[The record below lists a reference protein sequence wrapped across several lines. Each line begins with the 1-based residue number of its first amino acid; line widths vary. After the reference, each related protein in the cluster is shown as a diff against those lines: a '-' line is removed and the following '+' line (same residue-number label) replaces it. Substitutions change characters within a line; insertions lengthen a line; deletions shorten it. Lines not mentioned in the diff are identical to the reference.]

1 MNEKISR
8 RRLLGSAA
16 ALVGASFLSRSTG
29 FAQEDQLEHPN
40 KPGPS
45 GQTTNPAGGPYINT
59 RTQPAWMRPPHPVPG
74 EPGKNYKP
82 VVVPNG
88 STLPWKV
95 VDGVKVMHLT
105 AEEVEHEFVPGSDDN
120 EALKALCWGYNGQVH
135 GPTIECVEGDR
146 LRIYVTNNL
155 PAATTIHWHA
165 MIIPSGMDGVGGLSQ
180 KAIQPGET
188 YKYEFTVWQHGTFM
202 YHSHHDEMTQIGL
215 GMTGMIVVHP
225 REPEPEP
232 PDRDFVLLLHEWRI
246 DVGTRRPNPNEM
258 TDFNILTMN
267 AKAFPGTA
275 PLVAKLGDKV
285 RIRLGNLSP
294 MEHHPI
300 HIHGHAFTI
309 VATDGGPIPQSAQ
322 RPEATV
328 LVSVGATRTIEFV
341 ANNPGDWAF
350 HCHMT
355 HHVMNQMGHQFP
367 NMIGVKPGDVNE
379 RANKILSGFMTM
391 GETGMAD
398 MGSMGMK
405 IPKNSVPMVGLQT
418 PKDYITMGGM
428 YTNLKVRENL
438 ESYDKDPG
446 WYQDPPGTLAMLAS
460 NDEMQRDLGF
470 VPRPQEK
477 NKPMDDMNMDQMK
490 MQHPMPQHKH
500 GA

>member
-1 MNEKISR
+1 MNEKLSR
-8 RRLLGSAA
+8 RRLLSGAA
-16 ALVGASFLSRSTG
+16 ALVGTAFLGRGT
-29 FAQEDQLEHPN
+29 ALAENQEQLQQPN
-40 KPGPS
+40 QPGQS
-45 GQTTNPAGGPYINT
+45 GQTPNLEGAPYINT

-74 EPGKNYKP
+74 EPGKHYKP
-82 VVVPNG
+82 TVTPNG

-105 AEEVEHEFVPGSDDN
+105 AEEVEHEFVPASEDN
-120 EALKALCWGYNGQVH
+120 EPLRALCWGYNGQVH

-165 MIIPSGMDGVGGLSQ
+165 VIVPSGMDGVGGLSQ

-188 YKYEFTVWQHGTFM
+188 YKYEFTIWQHGTFM

-225 REPEPEP
+225 REPEPQP

-267 AKAFPGTA
+267 ARAFPGTA
-275 PLVAKLGDKV
+275 PLVATLGDKV

-294 MEHHPI
+294 MDHHPI
-300 HIHGHAFTI
+300 HLHGHAFKI
-309 VATDGGPIPQSAQ
+309 VATDGGPIPETAQ
-322 RPEATV
+322 WPETSV
-328 LVSVGATRTIEFV
+328 LVAVGETRTVEFV
-341 ANNPGDWAF
+341 ANNPGDWPL

-367 NMIGVKPGDVNE
+367 NMIGVKPGDLNR
-379 RANKILSGFMTM
+379 RAGTILSGFMTM

-446 WYQDPPGTLAMLAS
+446 WYQDPPGTLASLATK
-460 NDEMQRDLGF
+460 DELQHDLGF
-470 VPRPQEK
+470 VPSAQDMQ
-477 NKPMDDMNMDQMK
+477 KPMNSMHMDHMDM
-490 MQHPMPQHKH
+490 KH
-500 GA
+500 GG

>member
-8 RRLLGSAA
+8 RWLLTNVAAIVGTSLLGRGTA
-16 ALVGASFLSRSTG
+16 V
-29 FAQEDQLEHPN
+29 AQGDQLTPPN
-40 KPGPS
+40 QPGPS
-45 GQTTNPAGGPYINT
+45 GQPADSPNAPYLRT
-59 RTQPAWMRPPHPVPG
+59 RTQAAWMRAPDPVPG
-74 EPGKNYKP
+74 EPGKHYNP
-82 VVVPNG
+82 TVTPNG

-95 VDGVKVMHLT
+95 IDGVKLMHLT
-105 AEEVEHEFVPGSDDN
+105 AGEVEHEFVPGSEDN
-120 EALKALCWGYNGQVH
+120 EPLRALCWGYNGQVH
-135 GPTIECVEGDR
+135 GPTIECLEGDR

-155 PAATTIHWHA
+155 QAATTIHWHA
-165 MIIPSGMDGVGGLSQ
+165 MIVPSGMDGVGGLSQ

-202 YHSHHDEMTQIGL
+202 YHAHHDEMTQIAL

-225 REPEPEP
+225 REAEQEP
-232 PDRDFVLLLHEWRI
+232 PDRDFAILLHEWRI

-258 TDFNILTMN
+258 TEFNILTMN
-267 AKAFPGTA
+267 AKAFPGTM
-275 PLVAKLGDKV
+275 PLIAKLGDKV
-285 RIRLGNLSP
+285 RIRIGNLSP
-294 MEHHPI
+294 MDHHPI
-300 HIHGHAFTI
+300 HLHGHAFRI
-309 VATDGGPIPQSAQ
+309 VATDGGPIPLGAQ
-322 RPEATV
+322 WPETTALVATG
-328 LVSVGATRTIEFV
+328 STRDIEFF
-341 ANNPGDWAF
+341 ANNPGDWPF

-367 NMIGVKPGDVNE
+367 NMIGVKPGDVNK
-379 RANKILSGFMTM
+379 RAGKFLSGFMTM

-446 WYQDPPGTLAMLAS
+446 WYEDPAGTLASLAS
-460 NDEMQRDLGF
+460 NEEMQRDLGF
-470 VPRPQEK
+470 VPSAEK
-477 NKPMDDMNMDQMK
+477 SEKPMDHTNM
-490 MQHPMPQHKH
+490 KH

>member
-1 MNEKISR
+1 MKEKITR
-8 RRLLGSAA
+8 RRLLSGVATLA
-16 ALVGASFLSRSTG
+16 GTTLLGSRSA
-29 FAQEDQLEHPN
+29 FAQEDQLKHSN
-40 KPGPS
+40 QPGPS
-45 GQTTNPAGGPYINT
+45 GQSKNAPAGPYIDT

-74 EPGKNYKP
+74 KPGKDYQP

-105 AEEVEHEFVPGSDDN
+105 AEEVQHEFVPGSDDN
-120 EALKALCWGYNGQVH
+120 EPLNALCWGYNGQVH
-135 GPTIECVEGDR
+135 GPIIECVEGDR
-146 LRIYVTNNL
+146 LRLYVTNNL
-155 PAATTIHWHA
+155 PAATTIHWHG
-165 MIIPSGMDGVGGLSQ
+165 MIVPSGMDGVGGLSQ
-180 KAIQPGET
+180 KAIEPGET
-188 YKYEFTVWQHGTFM
+188 YKYEFTVWQHGTFL

-267 AKAFPGTA
+267 ARAFPGTA
-275 PLVAKLGDKV
+275 ALVAKLGDRI

-294 MEHHPI
+294 MDHHPM
-300 HIHGHAFTI
+300 HIHGHAFTV
-309 VATDGGPIPQSAQ
+309 VATDGGPIPLSAQ
-322 RPEATV
+322 VPEATV
-328 LVSVGATRTIEFV
+328 LVPVGATRTIDFV
-341 ANNPGDWAF
+341 ANNPGDWPF

-367 NMIGVKPGDVNE
+367 NMIGVKPGDVNQ
-379 RANKILSGFMTM
+379 RAKKILTGFMTM
-391 GETGMAD
+391 GQTGMAD

-446 WYQDPPGTLAMLAS
+446 WYQDPPGTLATLAS
-460 NDEMQRDLGF
+460 NEEMQRDLS
-470 VPRPQEK
+470 
-477 NKPMDDMNMDQMK
+477 
-490 MQHPMPQHKH
+490 
-500 GA
+500 